1 MPLWKVTCN
10 YGYSSVI
17 LLFLSFIGDNNFFE
31 EGWGF
36 DAKPTKFSFIK
47 FHSMLDLI
55 KFQESHVTGG
65 IIEMRLMK
73 RERNSLFA
81 VPVSHPGLPTHPSL
95 QDTPQNQALGKIIKV
110 NKHLF
115 WPLERYWNQ

>member
-1 MPLWKVTCN
+1 M
-10 YGYSSVI
+10 
-17 LLFLSFIGDNNFFE
+17 
-31 EGWGF
+31 
-36 DAKPTKFSFIK
+36 
-47 FHSMLDLI
+47 
-55 KFQESHVTGG
+55 TGG

-110 NKHLF
+110 VRHLF
-115 WPLERYWNQ
+115 RPLGDTETNKILSNKLLQKTMSRVRLSENR